1 MLNERDTNAV
11 KQMCESGMSLE
22 ALYKIFKNFD
32 REDVKKVYDDHIN
45 ENKDYVEEPVSI
57 SVNCS

>member
-1 MLNERDTNAV
+1 MLNERDINAV
-11 KQMCESGMSLE
+11 KQMCISGMSLE

-32 REDVKKVYDDHIN
+32 KEDVKEVYDSCLN
-45 ENKDYVEEPVSI
+45 ENKDYVEEPVNI

>member
-11 KQMCESGMSLE
+11 KQMCASGMSLE

-32 REDVKKVYDDHIN
+32 REDIKKVYDDHIN
-45 ENKDYVEEPVSI
+45 ENEDYVEEPVNI

>member
-45 ENKDYVEEPVSI
+45 ENKDYVEEPVNI